1 MDGELTLRKH
11 VARSAEATILLVDEY
26 CQEYKEIFPEVRSY
40 EHFKW
45 LHVGI
50 VAEIKRKSLPE
61 IAKAVGMKSSQGL
74 HHFLTTSPW
83 SVEKLREKRIEKTRS
98 RLEGRKITVVID
110 ETGDRK
116 KGKTTDYVSR
126 QYLGSVGKIDNG
138 MVSVNAYGIYEN
150 MTFPLLNQVFK
161 PQKRLKESDS
171 YKSQIKI
178 ASEIVSKLVESGFKI
193 ELVLADSL
201 YGESSQFIKT
211 LEKHN
216 LPWVVAIRSN
226 HGVWMPSHQ
235 QVRSNRWSQFQRE
248 FSEGKS
254 EIRYIREIIYGRRQS
269 ITYWEV
275 TTDPETL
282 PAQSTSFI
290 MTNLQGKLSQL
301 KSCLGNLYGQ
311 RTWIEYSF
319 RQCKQELGWTDY
331 RFTDFA
337 SIEKWW
343 ELILSAY
350 LMISLHTPPLRQSTE
365 SVTPD
370 PDTDNDHSLLR
381 MSKPPYWQ
389 PNHGWKN
396 TLNNI
401 RVLMKPSLL
410 FWAIVPWF
418 QVFPDWQLL
427 SSLRPLLHRVN
438 QFQYFFSSA

>member
-1 MDGELTLRKH
+1 
-11 VARSAEATILLVDEY
+11 
-26 CQEYKEIFPEVRSY
+26 
-40 EHFKW
+40 
-45 LHVGI
+45 
-50 VAEIKRKSLPE
+50 
-61 IAKAVGMKSSQGL
+61 
-74 HHFLTTSPW
+74 
-83 SVEKLREKRIEKTRS
+83 
-98 RLEGRKITVVID
+98 
-110 ETGDRK
+110 
-116 KGKTTDYVSR
+116 
-126 QYLGSVGKIDNG
+126 
-138 MVSVNAYGIYEN
+138 
-150 MTFPLLNQVFK
+150 
-161 PQKRLKESDS
+161 
-171 YKSQIKI
+171 
-178 ASEIVSKLVESGFKI
+178 
-193 ELVLADSL
+193 
-201 YGESSQFIKT
+201 
-211 LEKHN
+211 
-216 LPWVVAIRSN
+216 
-226 HGVWMPSHQ
+226 MPSHQ

-269 ITYWEV
+269 ITYWQV
-275 TTDPETL
+275 TTDPQTL

-381 MSKPPYWQ
+381 MSKHPHWQ
-389 PNHGWKN
+389 PDRGWKN